1 MPLMISLSNDTEEF
15 LGEITFLGDIFG
27 LFVTDQAMLDKNL
40 WMLVQRSKGGMTLS
54 DVENLPYWRYEQFV
68 NIANEI
74 ADEERKSRES
84 QESNQDFKQAN
95 NFNPSSYLSK
105 MSGMANKFKS

>member
-27 LFVTDQAMLDKNL
+27 LFTTDQAMLDKNL

-74 ADEERKSRES
+74 AEEEDRDRKS
-84 QESNQDFKQAN
+84 QESEQSGNQSPS
-95 NFNPSSYLSK
+95 FNPSSYMNQ
-105 MSGMANKFKS
+105 MSGMANKFK